1 MRTIRNAI
9 ASAVAVLA
17 ITGVALANQGT
28 APHKATGK
36 SSAAKTTS
44 LIATGKLVKF
54 DTASNELTVSTS
66 KGEEQFM
73 LSPSARIHDGSKTV
87 APANLGGLAGRELS
101 VKYTEANGQ
110 KTVQS
115 LSFGHAKQ
123 AKKG

>member
-1 MRTIRNAI
+1 
-9 ASAVAVLA
+9 
-17 ITGVALANQGT
+17 
-28 APHKATGK
+28 
-36 SSAAKTTS
+36 
-44 LIATGKLVKF
+44 
-54 DTASNELTVSTS
+54 
-66 KGEEQFM
+66 M